1 MLLQSF
7 LIPISV
13 ALVSAVIAYILQQIR
28 TNKEKKS
35 QEYQA
40 LIEKLAEITV
50 KITNINFSDDKATE
64 DQIKQ
69 ECINLFYKIAATNNN
84 TKVQTIMGGLI
95 NFIIENIY
103 LNKNNSDK
111 NETLKEI
118 YTHLQNLIT
127 EISKE
132 FNKNTQ
138 PDNNIKKIIE
148 SIYPMDSVDQ
158 ERTE

>member
-1 MLLQSF
+1 
-7 LIPISV
+7 
-13 ALVSAVIAYILQQIR
+13 
-28 TNKEKKS
+28 
-35 QEYQA
+35 
-40 LIEKLAEITV
+40 
-50 KITNINFSDDKATE
+50 
-64 DQIKQ
+64 
-69 ECINLFYKIAATNNN
+69 
-84 TKVQTIMGGLI
+84 MGGLI